1 MLGAP
6 VTRARMEANLAAKM
20 RDAAFVGDVKPLL
33 RPGFS
38 YDGNAAWRDV
48 HQRIVSKLPGR
59 PWRGMNA

>member
-20 RDAAFVGDVKPLL
+20 RDAAFVSDVKALL
-33 RPGFS
+33 RPGLS
-38 YDGNAAWRDV
+38 YDGNVAWREV
-48 HQRIVSKLPGR
+48 HQCIVSKLPGR